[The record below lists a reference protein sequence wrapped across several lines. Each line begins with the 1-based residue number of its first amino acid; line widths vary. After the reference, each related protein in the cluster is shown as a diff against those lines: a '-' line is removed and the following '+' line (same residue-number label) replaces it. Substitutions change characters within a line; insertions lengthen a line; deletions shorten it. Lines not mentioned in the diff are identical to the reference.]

1 VEASIIH
8 NLTTKEWEEVLGAQV
23 RAARLSADLDQ
34 QSLADLADLSVDAV
48 RNFELGRGATL
59 RTVVRVARALDRT
72 DWLQAFAPSPTVS
85 PLDVVDRGEISPRQ
99 RVARP
104 RRRAGN

>member
-1 VEASIIH
+1 MDTSSKH
-8 NLTTKEWEEVLGAQV
+8 NLTTKEWEQVLGAQV
-23 RAARLSADLDQ
+23 RAARVAADIDQ
-34 QSLADLADLSVDAV
+34 QSLADLADISVDAV

-72 DWLQAFAPSPTVS
+72 DWLESFSPTSRVS
-85 PLDVVDRGEISPRQ
+85 PLDIVDRGEISPRQ

-104 RRRAGN
+104 RRRGAK

>member
-1 VEASIIH
+1 MNTSIKH

-23 RAARLSADLDQ
+23 RAARLAAGVDQ
-34 QSLADLADLSVDAV
+34 KSLANLADLSVDAV

-72 DWLQAFAPSPTVS
+72 DWLEAFAPTPRVS
-85 PLDVVDRGEISPRQ
+85 PLDLVDRGEASPRQ
-99 RVARP
+99 RVARHH
-104 RRRAGN
+104 RQRGN